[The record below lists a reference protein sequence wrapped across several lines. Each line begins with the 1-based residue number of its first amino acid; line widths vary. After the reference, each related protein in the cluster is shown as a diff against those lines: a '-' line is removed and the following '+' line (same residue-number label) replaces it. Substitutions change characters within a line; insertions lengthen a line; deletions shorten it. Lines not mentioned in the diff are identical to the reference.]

1 MKRVTKWLYALPLMC
16 SFGLQAGEAAF
27 TMPADPV
34 MVIETN
40 QGNIEVR
47 LFPKVAPKAVEN
59 FIRLAEKG
67 YYNNT
72 TFHRIIPNFMLQG
85 GDPLGNGT
93 GGQSIWNTKFEDE
106 CSPSLSFNKPGY
118 LAMANAGPNTNGSQF
133 FITTVDTPWLNRK
146 HTIFGEVIAGQK
158 VVQAIEKAGTPSGR
172 PTSTQTILKIR
183 SKNS

>member
-1 MKRVTKWLYALPLMC
+1 MC
-16 SFGLQAGEAAF
+16 SFGLQAGEASF

-106 CSPSLSFNKPGY
+106 YSSSLS
-118 LAMANAGPNTNGSQF
+118 LTNLD
-133 FITTVDTPWLNRK
+133 I
-146 HTIFGEVIAGQK
+146 
-158 VVQAIEKAGTPSGR
+158 
-172 PTSTQTILKIR
+172 
-183 SKNS
+183 